1 MNLRYTIP
9 AGYNYAP
16 YLLDLIEGNHT
27 LIAGTTG
34 AGKSVLEN
42 SIINAIMCEKFP
54 GQTDSGNGCK
64 LILIDPKRC
73 ELALYKDLPHT
84 LYYADTMPEIESTFE
99 RIRAIIENRL
109 ETMQKRGQR
118 KTSEPSIY
126 VFIDELV
133 DIVTSARSKQIM
145 RIFADCIS
153 ISRATGVF
161 FVICTQSPARGVIPA
176 VIKLNCSC
184 RVALKCNDAIE
195 SRQIIDSPEAVN
207 LPRHGLAIV
216 KQNLDEYMIKVP
228 LTPDSQL
235 ESLAANWS
243 KQHRMTRKLFH
254 L

>member
-1 MNLRYTIP
+1 MKLRYTIP

-64 LILIDPKRC
+64 LILIDPKRV
-73 ELALYKDLPHT
+73 ELSLYKDLPHT
-84 LYYADTMPEIESTFE
+84 LYYADNIPEIEATFKK
-99 RIRAIIENRL
+99 IRAIIETRL
-109 ETMQKRGQR
+109 AKMQKRRER
-118 KTSEPSIY
+118 KTSDCPIY

-133 DIVTSARSKQIM
+133 DIVESKRSKQILE
-145 RIFADCIS
+145 IFADCIS
-153 ISRATGVF
+153 ISRAAGVF
-161 FVICTQSPARGVIPA
+161 FVTCTQSPARGMIPA

-184 RVALKCNDAIE
+184 RVALKCNDVIE

-207 LPRHGLAIV
+207 LPRHGEGIV
-216 KQNLDEYMIKVP
+216 KQGLDKYNIDIP
-228 LTPDSQL
+228 LTPDRQL
-235 ESLAANWS
+235 EALAKFWS
-243 KQHRMTRKLFH
+243 KQHRIARKIFKL
-254 L
+254 